1 MNLNQKIAIVL
12 TSTGWGGLE
21 LNTLKLAKGLQE
33 KGCVIHFIVREN
45 SRVAAEV
52 NQQFEHVFTLSK
64 VKKYVDFKNA
74 KIVNSYLENNDIA
87 VVFTSFRPDLDL
99 LAWTKRR
106 SKHVIKLIHQQQM
119 QIGVPKKGMMQR
131 IRYKAIDHWIAP
143 LQWLKEEVLQKTTIE
158 EEIISII
165 PLGVDVNRF
174 IQLNADKAESQKMF
188 DCSTSDTL
196 LGVIGR
202 IDEKKGQLFLVKAI
216 ERLRQLGE
224 NVSLLIVGEPTIND
238 PKGKA
243 YYDDLMRYIAENDLG
258 NYVFMAD
265 FTTNVAAFYNAIDV
279 FVMSSVGETYGM
291 VTLEALLS
299 KVPVIGTNSGGTP
312 ELLGQGK
319 FGELYEVDDIEGFC
333 VSFQTLMKRI
343 DSGELNLDEIQSYV
357 VEHFR
362 LENEVNGIYE
372 LIHAK

>member
-74 KIVNSYLENNDIA
+74 KIVNSYLENNEIA
-87 VVFTSFRPDLDL
+87 VLFTSFRPDLDL

-216 ERLRQLGE
+216 DRLRQLGE

>member
-265 FTTNVAAFYNAIDV
+265 FTTNVAVFYNAIDV